1 MAARKEILSDL
12 SSKIAD
18 GNVREAYRTFE
29 ELPVVDQIA
38 VSIAPGVGDVLAAY
52 EVKEFGS
59 RAQTNIEDKDYLGA
73 AGNTGLSALSGI
85 SLIPLFRFLRGA
97 RGVTKPATK
106 LADAPPP
113 QKPPTREPAQLAPP
127 KITEEVELPEV
138 LPFNTKPAKDLAY
151 KTTQDYLPLQSK
163 ARKFLHGHYKK
174 IDPEINELSP
184 QDWIKTLTNPNN
196 EIPLGELRI
205 LNVLD
210 ELNEIHPKFAKEV
223 AKKENNKISK
233 QGLDSFM
240 QDQQMDALQVRNVPP
255 GQLQDPDTSFVN
267 DAVKRSQRQ
276 KAYFVRGAGEQ
287 RTRKMHLRNLE
298 MVNPNADDVLDN
310 TAQTISGNKAYVM
323 DGTGVTYPMGRY
335 EARAGNLFD
344 ESGTEVSEY
353 IKDALDDLGIE
364 STDKFVDIF
373 RVQSDFAK
381 EVGRS
386 DNFINP
392 KTQAAITK
400 KLLQYNKLTEELNPF
415 LATNPSKS
423 GNANLIAKVLEDVY
437 ELPVPG
443 LQFKLSPEDMQKYT
457 GRPFTES
464 LDKTTEDIFYTM
476 KDGKQTYIDVPNNP
490 EALSKA
496 YFEDM
501 TKGPGGFADFKN
513 GVTILKKAVIPK
525 VNDFG
530 SGKYKIDP
538 YFGTSTTNEMVL
550 PVRANVLEAYKS
562 GADGVHI
569 GNRQAIKEGANPD
582 TKEGRRVLEKYDR
595 GEKEIQKILNELGL
609 GNKKKEL
616 TTRITGTDTEYD
628 GTYLKFTD
636 ELKDAIEKQG
646 INAFKDGGAVGDIP
660 SEKELAKISQ
670 TKLDEIET
678 ELKDILG
685 FNIYENLFKGGTL
698 DELYQN
704 YNASKD
710 IKENIIDD
718 TESKLRES
726 LKIPY
731 KDEIIDILQ
740 SDNPKENL
748 EQRLDVF
755 GTKQIDRALQ
765 GLNLPIDIK
774 KTQEGIEFGKD
785 IYAGDKF
792 NVDFAGYKPD
802 DGDFRGDI
810 DFRYKDRGRF
820 GNIDIQSTLDELGD
834 IDTRARYGYS
844 KGPFDVRAQKY
855 PGRDATG
862 DISYTLRN
870 IDVGRNQKIGVKTI
884 VDQLKRVKFNLDYMY
899 NNPKTG
905 GFIDANLGLS
915 NRGGPEL
922 NIGFGREF

>member
-18 GNVREAYRTFE
+18 GNIRDAYRTFE

-38 VSIAPGVGDVLAAY
+38 VSISPGVGDALAAY
-52 EVKEFGS
+52 EIGEFGS
-59 RAQTNIEDKDYLGA
+59 RAKTNIEDKDYLGA
-73 AGNTGLSALSGI
+73 AGNVGLSALSGI

-106 LADAPPP
+106 LADAPTP

-151 KTTQDYLPLQSK
+151 KTTKDYLPLQSK

-240 QDQQMDALQVRNVPP
+240 QDQQMDALQVRDVPP

-287 RTRKMHLRNLE
+287 RTRKMHLENLE

-323 DGTGVTYPMGRY
+323 DGIGSNKPVERLNNAIGVDDSRQFQEIG
-335 EARAGNLFD
+335 EALQELG
-344 ESGTEVSEY
+344 VSEN
-353 IKDALDDLGIE
+353 D
-364 STDKFVDIF
+364 TFVDIF

-443 LQFKLSPEDMQKYT
+443 LQFKLSPEDMQRYT

-496 YFEDM
+496 YFEDIS
-501 TKGPGGFADFKN
+501 KGPGGFANFKN

-569 GNRQAIKEGANPD
+569 GNRQAIREGADPD
-582 TKEGRRVLEKYDR
+582 TPKGRRVLEKYDR
-595 GEKEIQKILNELGL
+595 GEKEIQKILSELGL

-616 TTRITGTDTEYD
+616 TTRITGTNTEYD

-646 INAFKDGGAVGDIP
+646 INAFKDGGPV
-660 SEKELAKISQ
+660 E
-670 TKLDEIET
+670 
-678 ELKDILG
+678 
-685 FNIYENLFKGGTL
+685 
-698 DELYQN
+698 
-704 YNASKD
+704 
-710 IKENIIDD
+710 
-718 TESKLRES
+718 
-726 LKIPY
+726 
-731 KDEIIDILQ
+731 
-740 SDNPKENL
+740 
-748 EQRLDVF
+748 
-755 GTKQIDRALQ
+755 IDRMLADL
-765 GLNLPIDIK
+765 
-774 KTQEGIEFGKD
+774 
-785 IYAGDKF
+785 
-792 NVDFAGYKPD
+792 
-802 DGDFRGDI
+802 
-810 DFRYKDRGRF
+810 
-820 GNIDIQSTLDELGD
+820 
-834 IDTRARYGYS
+834 
-844 KGPFDVRAQKY
+844 
-855 PGRDATG
+855 
-862 DISYTLRN
+862 
-870 IDVGRNQKIGVKTI
+870 
-884 VDQLKRVKFNLDYMY
+884 
-899 NNPKTG
+899 
-905 GFIDANLGLS
+905 
-915 NRGGPEL
+915 
-922 NIGFGREF
+922 